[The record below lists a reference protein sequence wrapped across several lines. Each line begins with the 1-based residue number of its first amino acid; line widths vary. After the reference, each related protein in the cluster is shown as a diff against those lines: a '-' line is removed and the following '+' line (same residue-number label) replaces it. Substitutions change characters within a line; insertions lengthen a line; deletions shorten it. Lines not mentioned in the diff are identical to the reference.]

1 MLGRFHTGRSMN
13 DTASLPPH
21 RGRPV
26 YGAKLGII
34 ILDTRFQR
42 FIGDIGNAETFRFP
56 VQYSVISGISL
67 GADLT
72 PDGETL
78 QVFYR
83 AIDDLVARGV
93 DGIST
98 SCGFLAIMQ
107 PHLTARSPVP
117 VASSSLLQ
125 IPMLQRML
133 PSNKQV
139 GVLTAKKPALTPGH
153 FAGVGVD
160 FNGPIAGMSLEGY
173 FRANLISGNPRIDF
187 ARQEAE
193 VLDTVRT
200 FLTENPSIGA
210 LVFECTNLSPYSA
223 AVEREF
229 GIPVYD
235 VITML
240 DWFHA
245 GLRPRQYR

>member
-1 MLGRFHTGRSMN
+1 MN
-13 DTASLPPH
+13 NVDPILPIQH

-42 FIGDIGNAETFRFP
+42 FTGDIGNAASFDFP
-56 VQYSVISGISL
+56 VQYSVVSGISL

-107 PHLTARSPVP
+107 PHLAARSPVP
-117 VASSSLLQ
+117 VASSSLMQ
-125 IPMLQRML
+125 ISMLQRML
-133 PSNKQV
+133 PPSRQV
-139 GVLTAKKPALTPGH
+139 GVVTAKKPALTPAH

-160 FNGPIAGMSLEGY
+160 FDGPIAGMPLDGY
-173 FRANLISGNPRIDF
+173 FRANLVSGNPRIDF
-187 ARQEAE
+187 ARQEQE
-193 VLDTVRT
+193 VLETVEG
-200 FLTENPSIGA
+200 FLAENPDIGA
-210 LVFECTNLSPYSA
+210 LVFECTNLSPFSA
-223 AVEREF
+223 AVERQF
-229 GIPVYD
+229 GLPVYD
-235 VITML
+235 VITL
-240 DWFHA
+240 LNWFHA

>member
-1 MLGRFHTGRSMN
+1 MTSADPL
-13 DTASLPPH
+13 LPSQH

-26 YGAKLGII
+26 YGAQLGII

-42 FIGDIGNAETFRFP
+42 FAGDIGNAASFDYP
-56 VQYSVISGISL
+56 VQYSVVSGISL
-67 GADLT
+67 GAELT

-107 PHLTARSPVP
+107 PHLAARSPVP
-117 VASSSLLQ
+117 VASSSLMQ

-133 PSNKQV
+133 PPARKV
-139 GVLTAKKPALTPGH
+139 GVVTAKKPALTPAH
-153 FAGVGVD
+153 FAGAGVD
-160 FNGPIAGMSLEGY
+160 FDGPIAGMPLDGY
-173 FRANLISGNPRIDF
+173 FRANLVSGNPRIDF
-187 ARQEAE
+187 ARQEKE
-193 VLDTVRT
+193 VLETVAT
-200 FLTENPSIGA
+200 FLGEYPDIGA
-210 LVFECTNLSPYSA
+210 LVFECTNLSPFSA
-223 AVEREF
+223 SVEREF
-229 GIPVYD
+229 GLPVYD
-235 VITML
+235 IITLL

>member
-1 MLGRFHTGRSMN
+1 MSVSSN
-13 DTASLPPH
+13 AALPPH

-26 YGAKLGII
+26 YGARLGII

-42 FIGDIGNAETFRFP
+42 FIGDIGNAETFRYP
-56 VQYSVISGISL
+56 VQYSVVSGISL

-72 PDGETL
+72 PEGETL

-107 PHLTARSPVP
+107 PHLAARSPVP
-117 VASSSLLQ
+117 VATSSLLQ

-133 PSNKQV
+133 PAGRQV

-153 FAGVGVD
+153 FAGVGVSFD
-160 FNGPIAGMSLEGY
+160 GPVAGMPLDGY
-173 FRANLISGNPRIDF
+173 FRANLVSGNPAIDF

-193 VLDTVRT
+193 VMDTVRL
-200 FLTENPSIGA
+200 FLAEHPSIGA

-229 GIPVYD
+229 GLPVYD

>member
-1 MLGRFHTGRSMN
+1 MS
-13 DTASLPPH
+13 APQPIALPPH

-42 FIGDIGNAETFRFP
+42 FVGDIGNAETFRYP
-56 VQYSVISGISL
+56 VQYSVVSGISL
-67 GADLT
+67 GAELT
-72 PDGETL
+72 PEGETL

-125 IPMLQRML
+125 IPMIQRML
-133 PSNKQV
+133 PSGKQV
-139 GVLTAKKPALTPGH
+139 GVVTAKKPALTPGH
-153 FAGVGVD
+153 FAGVGVSFD
-160 FNGPIAGMSLEGY
+160 GPIAGMPLDGY
-173 FRANLISGNPRIDF
+173 FRANLVSGNPHIDF

-193 VLDTVRT
+193 VLDTVGALLQESPNIR
-200 FLTENPSIGA
+200 A

-229 GIPVYD
+229 GLPVYD

>member
-1 MLGRFHTGRSMN
+1 MTPTESPLGR
-13 DTASLPPH
+13 H

-42 FIGDIGNAETFRFP
+42 FVGDIGNAETFDYP
-56 VQYSVISGISL
+56 VQYSVIKGVSL

-72 PDGETL
+72 PEGETL

-107 PHLTARSPVP
+107 PHLAARSPVP

-133 PSNKQV
+133 PTSQQV
-139 GVLTAKKPALTPGH
+139 AVVTAKKPSLTPAH
-153 FAGVGVD
+153 FAGVGVSFD
-160 FNGPIAGMSLEGY
+160 GPIAGMSLEGY
-173 FRANLISGNPRIDF
+173 FRANLISGNPKIDF
-187 ARQEAE
+187 ARQEQE
-193 VLDTVRT
+193 VLDTVRG
-200 FLTENPSIGA
+200 LLEENPNIGA

-223 AVEREF
+223 SVEREF

>member
-1 MLGRFHTGRSMN
+1 MN
-13 DTASLPPH
+13 PSDTSPLARH

-42 FIGDIGNAETFRFP
+42 FIGDIGNAESFDYP
-56 VQYSVISGISL
+56 VQYSVVSGISL

-107 PHLTARSPVP
+107 PHLAARSPVP
-117 VASSSLLQ
+117 VASSALLQ

-133 PSNKQV
+133 PTSQQV
-139 GVLTAKKPALTPGH
+139 GVLTAKKPALTAAH
-153 FAGVGVD
+153 FAGVGVTFD
-160 FNGPIAGMSLEGY
+160 GPIAGMPLDGY
-173 FRANLISGNPRIDF
+173 FRANLVSGNPKIDF
-187 ARQEAE
+187 ARQEQE
-193 VLDTVRT
+193 VLETVRT
-200 FLTENPSIGA
+200 LVDENPKLGA

-235 VITML
+235 IMTML